1 MMPGMYQHIL
11 WGETLY
17 CHTEL
22 APATGEND
30 QHDVICSREVLACL
44 ECKSALVEGPGVRD
58 GGVVGDNVG
67 GSH

>member
-1 MMPGMYQHIL
+1 MHTSGGQGY
-11 WGETLY
+11 Y
-17 CHTEL
+17 CHIGLIPTI
-22 APATGEND
+22 GED
-30 QHDVICSREVLACL
+30 DLCSREVLACL